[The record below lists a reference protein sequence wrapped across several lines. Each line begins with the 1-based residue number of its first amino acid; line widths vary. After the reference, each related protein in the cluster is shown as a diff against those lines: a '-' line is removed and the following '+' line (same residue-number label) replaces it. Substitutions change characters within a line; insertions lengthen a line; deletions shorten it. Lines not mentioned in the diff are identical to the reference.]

1 MNNCRF
7 ATIDA
12 RGRRGMLPRVS
23 IGLQTRVA
31 LQHSPEEGS
40 GGSS

>member
-1 MNNCRF
+1 MNCRF

-12 RGRRGMLPRVS
+12 RTSSVMRSLVNVHSLTGM
-23 IGLQTRVA
+23 A
-31 LQHSPEEGS
+31 LQHCPEEGT

>member
-1 MNNCRF
+1 MNCRF

-12 RGRRGMLPRVS
+12 RTPSVTRYI
-23 IGLQTRVA
+23 IGADALMRAA
-31 LQHSPEEGS
+31 LQHCPGEGS

>member
-12 RGRRGMLPRVS
+12 RVS
-23 IGLQTRVA
+23 SVRHPLVRIDMQTRVA
-31 LQHSPEEGS
+31 LQHCPGEGS